1 MSLVKISWVSMVV
14 APTVDTSVGMDLASL
29 GISVMSSAGMH
40 ASASG
45 ESGVSWSLLSSSVSA
60 TTFSISSGERPAR

>member
-1 MSLVKISWVSMVV
+1 MKISWVSMVV

-45 ESGVSWSLLSSSVSA
+45 NPGSLGVS
-60 TTFSISSGERPAR
+60 